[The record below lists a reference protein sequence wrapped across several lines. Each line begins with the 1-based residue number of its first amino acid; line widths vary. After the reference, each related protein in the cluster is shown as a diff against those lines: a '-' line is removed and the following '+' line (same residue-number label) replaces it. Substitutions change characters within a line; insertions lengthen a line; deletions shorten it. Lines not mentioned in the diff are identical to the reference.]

1 MAAKMKRT
9 RTPGI
14 YKRGGRYV
22 VVWRHR
28 GKQHKSFHR
37 TYEEAR
43 EAKGR
48 RQAGDSRPASK
59 VRFSDYFDE
68 WIESYAGRTARGLA
82 DRSRDL
88 YRRAINDHALRRW
101 GGWRLSD
108 IEPTDV
114 RALYADLRVREVSTS
129 RLRLLRTALSA
140 LFTTALE
147 DGIVRMNPV
156 TGVRISPAANA
167 PSADDEPV
175 GRPLTRGELARLLA
189 ALPARWRLF
198 FEFLTHTGLRISEAI
213 GLTWEHIELGNRP
226 RVLVREQVYNGKR
239 GRLKSRQGRRDIP
252 LSSAMAERLRAL
264 RPEADES
271 SRKPVFVTDAG
282 TELNRPNLAGRVLKP
297 AAKAAGLTVER
308 DGKRVAWVSF
318 HTFRH
323 TCASGML
330 GYRRRLKSFDRDER
344 PQGVLQ
350 LGPHL
355 PVEGV
360 QIRPLGSYLP
370 PSGLKKEVGRI
381 EPERTVDLLALDL
394 ESRPRVEIK
403 ELEEVAKEAL
413 EFDPAAMRIFR
424 RV

>member
-1 MAAKMKRT
+1 MAARMERT

-48 RQAGDSRPASK
+48 RQAGDSRPASR

-88 YRRAINDHALRRW
+88 YRRAVSDHALRRW
-101 GGWRLSD
+101 DGWRLSE

-114 RALYADLRVREVSTS
+114 RTLYADLRAREVSTS

-156 TGVRISPAANA
+156 TGVRIPPAANA
-167 PSADDEPV
+167 AGGDDEPA
-175 GRPLTRGELARLLA
+175 GRPLTRAELGRLLA

-213 GLTWEHIELGNRP
+213 GLTWEHIELGDRP

-252 LSSAMAERLRAL
+252 LSPAMAERLRTL
-264 RPEADES
+264 RPEADDS
-271 SRKPVFVTDAG
+271 SRKPVFVTDAR

-308 DGKRVAWVSF
+308 DGKR
-318 HTFRH
+318 
-323 TCASGML
+323 
-330 GYRRRLKSFDRDER
+330 
-344 PQGVLQ
+344 
-350 LGPHL
+350 
-355 PVEGV
+355 
-360 QIRPLGSYLP
+360 GSP
-370 PSGLKKEVGRI
+370 N
-381 EPERTVDLLALDL
+381 
-394 ESRPRVEIK
+394 PR
-403 ELEEVAKEAL
+403 
-413 EFDPAAMRIFR
+413 
-424 RV
+424 